1 MEQKVPEVLQESN
14 IQEPK
19 VNEEIITEVD
29 KDIRV
34 ENVIE
39 SRKFK
44 FLPLAVVLLIV
55 IGGYYVLKQ

>member
-1 MEQKVPEVLQESN
+1 M
-14 IQEPK
+14 
-19 VNEEIITEVD
+19 NEEIITEVD